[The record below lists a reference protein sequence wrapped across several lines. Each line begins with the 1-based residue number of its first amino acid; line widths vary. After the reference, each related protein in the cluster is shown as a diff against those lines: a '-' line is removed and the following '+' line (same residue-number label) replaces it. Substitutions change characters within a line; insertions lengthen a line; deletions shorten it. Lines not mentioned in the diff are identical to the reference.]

1 MNAAL
6 AKAAISLIG
15 VRYRLHGR
23 SVEEGLDCVGLVAAA
38 MIRAGHSAVAP
49 QGYTMRQV
57 DCSALA
63 LFAPLNG
70 FETVEYAG
78 EGDLVLVRANPV
90 QPHLLIRV
98 PDGFVHAHAGLRRVV
113 FLPGETPWPIADE
126 WRLRS
131 N

>member
-23 SVEEGLDCVGLVAAA
+23 STDDGLDCVGLVAAA
-38 MIRAGHSAVAP
+38 MIRAGYRVVAP
-49 QGYTMRQV
+49 QGYTMRQI
-57 DCSALA
+57 DCSGFA

-70 FETVEYAG
+70 FETVEG

-113 FLPGETPWPIADE
+113 FLPGETPWPIAGE